1 MSWLSMVSLPLM
13 NRPFGLPLQQEQYC
27 LSVAAY
33 VAILDSE
40 LGTYADLLGIPSG
53 QTVMTNH
60 LPIGH
65 VNDGAVTLHSEQGKH
80 GESDCDDDGTHGLLL
95 SFGTA
100 LPKIAP

>member
-13 NRPFGLPLQQEQYC
+13 NRPFGLPLQQEQHGPPII
-27 LSVAAY
+27 AY
-33 VAILDSE
+33 GSPPDSE
-40 LGTYADLLGIPSG
+40 LRACADLLGIPSG
-53 QTVMTNH
+53 QTGMTNH

-65 VNDGAVTLHSEQGKH
+65 VNDGAVTLHSEQGKD

>member
-13 NRPFGLPLQQEQYC
+13 NRPFGLPLQQEQ
-27 LSVAAY
+27 L
-33 VAILDSE
+33 
-40 LGTYADLLGIPSG
+40 PSG
-53 QTVMTNH
+53 QTGMTNH

-65 VNDGAVTLHSEQGKH
+65 VNDGAVTLHSEQGKD